1 MGNNYT
7 VKVGTGSEEWE
18 ISFVYMSRV
27 LMLAA
32 RTCDSCISLVTI
44 TELSALFHAVT
55 IIKLLI
61 VNSTNRAF
69 GL

>member
-1 MGNNYT
+1 MGSNYM

-27 LMLAA
+27 LVLAA

-44 TELSALFHAVT
+44 TELSALFQAG
-55 IIKLLI
+55 I
-61 VNSTNRAF
+61 VQQPINF
-69 GL
+69 QLF

>member
-1 MGNNYT
+1 MGSNYM

-27 LMLAA
+27 LVLAA

-44 TELSALFHAVT
+44 TELSALFQTVT

-61 VNSTNRAF
+61 VNRAF
-69 GL
+69 SL